1 MKTRGLATELIHR
14 GEDEP
19 VRADS
24 LIVPIYET
32 TTFLFENADEVQRY
46 QEGRVDKYLY
56 SRYANPTIVVAEQK
70 IAALDRA
77 EAALVFASGMA
88 ATSTIL
94 WTFLRPGDQLLCG
107 SAIYGGT
114 FHLANEVVRQFGVD
128 VRFATLEEFAEP
140 EALIGDRT
148 RLCWFES
155 PINPTLRCVD
165 VARVASAC
173 RAKGVLSVLDNTFAS
188 PINQQP
194 LALGVD
200 LAMQSATKYLNGH
213 SDVTGGAVTGSSRA
227 PAEDR
232 PDAPLPR
239 WRDGPAGGLR
249 PLARPQDAAAP
260 HGPSQPV
267 GRGRRALPRRG
278 SAGDAA
284 SSTRAWT
291 RTPTTQVARAQMTGF
306 GGMVTFEVPD
316 GLAGA
321 SRVFDRLQ
329 VIRRATSL
337 GGVDSLVSLPV
348 LTSHYNYSDE
358 DLRARRR
365 DRRDAARVDRPRGR
379 GGPHRRPGPGPGLAA
394 ERQLAPLLPAPGARA
409 GTGPSGRGAAG

>member
-14 GEDEP
+14 GEDAP
-19 VRADS
+19 VHADS
-24 LIVPIYET
+24 VNVPIYET
-32 TTFLFENADEVQRY
+32 TTFLFESADEVRRY

-56 SRYANPTIVVAEQK
+56 SRYANPTIVVTEQK

-94 WTFLRPGDQLLCG
+94 WTFLRPGDQLLC
-107 SAIYGGT
+107 SAAIYGGT
-114 FHLANEVVRQFGVD
+114 FHLVNEVLRRFGID

-140 EALIGDRT
+140 EALIGART

-155 PINPTLRCVD
+155 PINPTLRCLD
-165 VARVASAC
+165 VARVAKAC

-213 SDVTGGAVTGSSRA
+213 SDVTGGAVTG
-227 PAEDR
+227 P
-232 PDAPLPR
+232 
-239 WRDGPAGGLR
+239 
-249 PLARPQDAAAP
+249 
-260 HGPSQPV
+260 
-267 GRGRRALPRRG
+267 RALLQKIDLMRRYLGGVMDPQAAFALSRGLKTLPIRIARHNG
-278 SAGDAA
+278 SAEAIARFLDGDPRVTRVFYPGLA
-284 SSTRAWT
+284 SH
-291 RTPTTQVARAQMTGF
+291 PDHEVARAQMTGF

-337 GGVDSLVSLPV
+337 GGVDSLASLPV

-358 DLRARRR
+358 EL
-365 DRRDAARVDRPRGR
+365 
-379 GGPHRRPGPGPGLAA
+379 
-394 ERQLAPLLPAPGARA
+394 ERA
-409 GTGPSGRGAAG
+409 GVTAGMLRVSIGLEDEADLIADLDQALG

>member
-1 MKTRGLATELIHR
+1 MKTRGLSTELIHR
-14 GEDEP
+14 GEDVP
-19 VRADS
+19 LHADS
-24 LIVPIYET
+24 VNVPIYET
-32 TTFLFENADEVQRY
+32 TTFLFESADEVRRY

-56 SRYANPTIVVAEQK
+56 SRYANPTIVVTEQK
-70 IAALDRA
+70 IAALDHA

-88 ATSTIL
+88 ATATIL
-94 WTFLRPGDQLLCG
+94 WTFLRPGDQLLCS

-114 FHLANEVVRQFGVD
+114 FHLVNEVLSRFGVD

-155 PINPTLRCVD
+155 PINPTLRCLD
-165 VARVASAC
+165 VARVAKAC

-188 PINQQP
+188 PVNQQP

-213 SDVTGGAVTGSSRA
+213 SDVTGGAVTGSRA
-227 PAEDR
+227 LLQQIDLMR
-232 PDAPLPR
+232 RYL
-239 WRDGPAGGLR
+239 GGVMD
-249 PLARPQDAAAP
+249 PLAAFALSRGLKTLPIRMARHNRSAEAAARFLD
-260 HGPSQPV
+260 GD
-267 GRGRRALPRRG
+267 PRV
-278 SAGDAA
+278 
-284 SSTRAWT
+284 TRVFYPGLESHPDHA
-291 RTPTTQVARAQMTGF
+291 VARAQMTGF

-316 GLAGA
+316 GLPGA

-358 DLRARRR
+358 DL
-365 DRRDAARVDRPRGR
+365 
-379 GGPHRRPGPGPGLAA
+379 
-394 ERQLAPLLPAPGARA
+394 ARA
-409 GTGPSGRGAAG
+409 GVTAGMLRVSIGLEDEADLIADLDQALR

>member
-1 MKTRGLATELIHR
+1 MKTRGLATELTHC
-14 GEDEP
+14 GEDAP
-19 VRADS
+19 VHADS
-24 LIVPIYET
+24 VNVPIYET
-32 TTFLFENADEVQRY
+32 TTFLFENADEVRRY

-56 SRYANPTIVVAEQK
+56 SRYANPTIVVTEQK

-77 EAALVFASGMA
+77 EAALLFASGMA

-94 WTFLRPGDQLLCG
+94 WTFLRPGDQLLCS

-114 FHLANEVVRQFGVD
+114 FHLVNEVLRPFGID

-140 EALIGDRT
+140 ESLIGDRT

-155 PINPTLRCVD
+155 PINPTLRCLD
-165 VARVASAC
+165 VARVAKAC

-213 SDVTGGAVTGSSRA
+213 SDVTGGTVTGSRA
-227 PAEDR
+227 LLHKIDLMR
-232 PDAPLPR
+232 R
-239 WRDGPAGGLR
+239 YMGGVMD
-249 PLARPQDAAAP
+249 PQAAYALAR
-260 HGPSQPV
+260 GLKTLPV
-267 GRGRRALPRRG
+267 RIARHNQSAEAVARFLDRDPRVTRVFYPG
-278 SAGDAA
+278 LA
-284 SSTRAWT
+284 SH
-291 RTPTTQVARAQMTGF
+291 PDHEVARAQMAGF

-321 SRVFDRLQ
+321 SRVFDRLE
-329 VIRRATSL
+329 VMRRATSL

-358 DLRARRR
+358 DL
-365 DRRDAARVDRPRGR
+365 
-379 GGPHRRPGPGPGLAA
+379 
-394 ERQLAPLLPAPGARA
+394 ARA
-409 GTGPSGRGAAG
+409 GVTAGMLRVSVGLEDEADLVADLDHALG

>member
-1 MKTRGLATELIHR
+1 MKTRGIATELIHC

-24 LIVPIYET
+24 VNVPIYET
-32 TTFLFENADEVQRY
+32 TTFLFENADEVRRY
-46 QEGRVDKYLY
+46 QEGLVDKYLY
-56 SRYANPTIVVAEQK
+56 SRYANPTIVVTEQK

-94 WTFLRPGDQLLCG
+94 WTFLRPGDEILCS

-114 FHLANEVVRQFGVD
+114 FHLVNEVVRQFGID
-128 VRFATLEEFAEP
+128 VRFATIEEFAAP

-155 PINPTLRCVD
+155 PINPTLRCLDVGR
-165 VARVASAC
+165 VARAC

-194 LALGVD
+194 FTLGVD

-213 SDVTGGAVTGSSRA
+213 SDVTGGAVTG
-227 PAEDR
+227 P
-232 PDAPLPR
+232 
-239 WRDGPAGGLR
+239 
-249 PLARPQDAAAP
+249 
-260 HGPSQPV
+260 
-267 GRGRRALPRRG
+267 RALVQKIDLMRRYLG
-278 SAGDAA
+278 GVMDPQAAFALSRGLKTLPLRMARHNRSAEAVARFLDGDRRVTRVFYPGL
-284 SSTRAWT
+284 SSH
-291 RTPTTQVARAQMTGF
+291 PDHQVARAQMTGF

-329 VIRRATSL
+329 VVRRATSL

-358 DLRARRR
+358 ELD
-365 DRRDAARVDRPRGR
+365 
-379 GGPHRRPGPGPGLAA
+379 
-394 ERQLAPLLPAPGARA
+394 RA
-409 GTGPSGRGAAG
+409 GVTAGMLRVSIGLEDEVDLIADLDQALG

>member
-14 GEDEP
+14 GEDTP
-19 VRADS
+19 VHADS
-24 LIVPIYET
+24 VNVPIYET
-32 TTFLFENADEVQRY
+32 TTFLFESADEVRRY

-56 SRYANPTIVVAEQK
+56 SRYANPTIVVTEQK

-94 WTFLRPGDQLLCG
+94 WTFLRPGDQLLCS

-114 FHLANEVVRQFGVD
+114 FHLVNEVLSQFGVD

-165 VARVASAC
+165 VARVARAC

-188 PINQQP
+188 PVNQQP

-213 SDVTGGAVTGSSRA
+213 SDVTGGAVAGSRA
-227 PAEDR
+227 LLQRVDLMR
-232 PDAPLPR
+232 RYL
-239 WRDGPAGGLR
+239 GGVMD
-249 PLARPQDAAAP
+249 PQAAYDLARGLKTLTVRVACHNRSAEVVARFLDND
-260 HGPSQPV
+260 
-267 GRGRRALPRRG
+267 PRVVRVFYPG
-278 SAGDAA
+278 LA
-284 SSTRAWT
+284 SH
-291 RTPTTQVARAQMTGF
+291 PDHDVARAQMTGF
-306 GGMVTFEVPD
+306 GGMVTFEVAD

-321 SRVFDRLQ
+321 SRVFDRLG

-337 GGVDSLVSLPV
+337 GCVNSLASLPV
-348 LTSHYNYSDE
+348 LTSHYNYSDD
-358 DLRARRR
+358 DL
-365 DRRDAARVDRPRGR
+365 
-379 GGPHRRPGPGPGLAA
+379 
-394 ERQLAPLLPAPGARA
+394 ARA
-409 GTGPSGRGAAG
+409 GVTAGMLRVSVGLEDEADLIADLDQALG

>member
-1 MKTRGLATELIHR
+1 MKTRGIATELIHC

-24 LIVPIYET
+24 VNVPVYAT
-32 TTFLFENADEVQRY
+32 TTFLFENADEVRRY
-46 QEGRVDKYLY
+46 QEGRVEKYLY
-56 SRYANPTIVVAEQK
+56 SRYANPTVVVTEQK

-94 WTFLRPGDQLLCG
+94 WTFLRPGDQLLCS

-114 FHLANEVVRQFGVD
+114 FHLVNEVLCQFGVD
-128 VRFATLEEFAEP
+128 VQFATLEELAEP
-140 EALIGDRT
+140 EGLIGDHT

-165 VARVASAC
+165 VARVARAC

-213 SDVTGGAVTGSSRA
+213 SDVTGGAVTGARA
-227 PAEDR
+227 LLQKIDLMR
-232 PDAPLPR
+232 RYL
-239 WRDGPAGGLR
+239 GGVMD
-249 PLARPQDAAAP
+249 PQAAYDLARGLKTLPIRVARHNRSAEAVARFLD
-260 HGPSQPV
+260 GD
-267 GRGRRALPRRG
+267 RRVTRVFYPGL
-278 SAGDAA
+278 A
-284 SSTRAWT
+284 SH
-291 RTPTTQVARAQMTGF
+291 PDHEVARAQMTGF

-329 VIRRATSL
+329 VVRRATSL
-337 GGVDSLVSLPV
+337 GCVNSLASLPV
-348 LTSHYNYSDE
+348 LTSHYNYSDQ
-358 DLRARRR
+358 DL
-365 DRRDAARVDRPRGR
+365 
-379 GGPHRRPGPGPGLAA
+379 
-394 ERQLAPLLPAPGARA
+394 ERA
-409 GTGPSGRGAAG
+409 GVTAGMLRVSVGLEDEADLIGDLDQALG